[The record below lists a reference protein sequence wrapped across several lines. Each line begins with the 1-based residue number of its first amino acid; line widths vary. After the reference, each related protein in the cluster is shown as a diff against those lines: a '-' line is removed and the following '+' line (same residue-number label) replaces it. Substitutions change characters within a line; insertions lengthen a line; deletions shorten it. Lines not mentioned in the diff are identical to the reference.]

1 MFDSPS
7 PDYVILDKQKRVGCI
22 FAELAHVR
30 DHLLSRVNVFVL
42 DRPATHFSLRS
53 FLLEVTMKAIRIH
66 QYGDAS
72 TLTLEEVPRLSITDD
87 QLLVRIR
94 DAGVNPIDWK
104 IRQGHMKEARP
115 ADFPITMGQDFAGEV
130 VEAGKNVTAFA
141 SGDRVFGFAQ
151 GTYAEYAAAPA
162 STVATIPDKLDF
174 TTAAALPTAGS
185 TALQIVRDVVAAKS
199 GTTILIHG
207 AAGGVGSYA
216 SQIAKHLGARV
227 IGAAASAD
235 LEYLKSLGVDE
246 IIDYQRERFEGK
258 ASGADAVVDLV
269 GGDTLA
275 RSYGVIKRGGVLAT
289 TVQPIDEAAAQRAG
303 IRAVQVI
310 MRRNARDLVELASL
324 VEKGAVK
331 PRVSETMNL
340 NEAKQAQELSE
351 SGKTRG
357 KVILK
362 VA

>member
-1 MFDSPS
+1 MVERFRPS
-7 PDYVILDKQKRVGCI
+7 VEQQ
-22 FAELAHVR
+22 
-30 DHLLSRVNVFVL
+30 
-42 DRPATHFSLRS
+42 TTFSNGR

-72 TLTLEEVPRLSITDD
+72 TLKLEEIPRLSITDE

-94 DAGVNPIDWK
+94 EAGVNPIDWK
-104 IRQGHMKEARP
+104 IRQGYMKQVRP

-130 VEAGKNVTAFA
+130 VEAGKNVNQFA

-162 STVATIPDKLDF
+162 STVAAIPDTLDF

-185 TALQIVRDVVAAKS
+185 TALQITRDVVAAKS
-199 GTTILIHG
+199 GMTILIHG

-216 SQIAKHLGARV
+216 SQIAKNLGARV
-227 IGAAASAD
+227 IGTAASAD

-246 IIDYQRERFEGK
+246 IVDYQRERFEDK
-258 ASGADAVVDLV
+258 ATGVDAVVDLV

-331 PRVSETMNL
+331 PRLSETMNL
-340 NEAKQAQELSE
+340 NQAKQAQELSE